1 MRDFWTADDVLDFAI
16 EREIEAAEFYADW
29 GKKVEKPEMR
39 EALERFA
46 REEQGH
52 RRKLEAFRAGI
63 IELNEEEVGSLGI
76 AEDVEDSE
84 LRPDMSYKDALIFAM
99 KKEEEAFELY
109 NDLAKAAR
117 DKKVTEMFSSLAHEE
132 AQHKLRFELEYDLMT
147 F

>member
-29 GKKVEKPEMR
+29 GKKVEKSEMR

-63 IELNEEEVGSLGI
+63 IELNEEEVGNLGI
-76 AEDVEDSE
+76 AEHVEGGE
-84 LRPDMSYKDALIFAM
+84 PQLDMSYKEALIFAM
-99 KKEEEAFELY
+99 KKENEAFELY
-109 NDLAKAAR
+109 TGLAKAAQ
-117 DKKVTEMFSSLAHEE
+117 DKKVTEMFSSLAREE
-132 AQHKLRFELEYDLMT
+132 AQHKLRFELEYDLTT